1 MRTIHSARPRLE
13 LTEFVRSYA
22 QREVV
27 ANNADSSQSN
37 VAALESCIA
46 FEFGDPMIMDYPN
59 GQTKFCPRIA
69 CFGPTTAP
77 PLTFRFRGHTINFA
91 IFLRP
96 LALKQLF
103 RIDPGVVVNRDFEG
117 SSVFG
122 HGVQELWLKLA
133 ERSTFLER
141 VRVAEEYLLPFA
153 LHALVRTPIM
163 LSAQH
168 IIRRMGATRIDEVAN
183 HTALSLR
190 QFERRF
196 ADEIGLRPKLF
207 ARITRFQ
214 IALDVK
220 RVAPH
225 RSWLSVAHQL
235 GYFDQM
241 HMIRDFQSLGGGS
254 PVQIINQFGDLHPW
268 SLASTSRVPFDISR

>member
-1 MRTIHSARPRLE
+1 M
-13 LTEFVRSYA
+13 
-22 QREVV
+22 
-27 ANNADSSQSN
+27 
-37 VAALESCIA
+37 
-46 FEFGDPMIMDYPN
+46 
-59 GQTKFCPRIA
+59 
-69 CFGPTTAP
+69 
-77 PLTFRFRGHTINFA
+77 
-91 IFLRP
+91 
-96 LALKQLF
+96 
-103 RIDPGVVVNRDFEG
+103 
-117 SSVFG
+117 
-122 HGVQELWLKLA
+122 
-133 ERSTFLER
+133 
-141 VRVAEEYLLPFA
+141 PFA
-153 LHALVRTPIM
+153 LYALVRTPIM

-168 IIRRMGATRIDEVAN
+168 IIRLMGATRIDEVAN

-214 IALDVK
+214 MALDVK
-220 RVAPH
+220 RVASH

-268 SLASTSRVPFDISR
+268 SLASTSKVPFDISR